1 MRPHF
6 FKAHS
11 RLGII
16 NIPHGGTERNVG
28 VEYGP
33 DAVLSKSFLD
43 SYQNPP
49 VSAFSFPLPEEIDQ
63 NTYTSQIA
71 HSSKK
76 FCDFINE
83 QIRAHETQVVVGGD
97 HSVAFGSLLAVLKRF
112 ENKKIGYVQFDS
124 HGDVNLFSSSPTGN
138 FHGMWL
144 RPFFGDFDNPEIL
157 DLIHETLRPEQ
168 ILFIGNLDL
177 DPEEQKFFTDKKI
190 STISKSNSV
199 NLEKFIKKFS
209 HIHVSFDIDVFDKK
223 LVSATGT
230 PARNGLSAQ
239 GVFPLL
245 AIISKAKSISF
256 DLVEVNPK
264 KRGVK
269 KTVKLAQ
276 DVIEKFIPKTLL

>member
-33 DAVLSKSFLD
+33 DAILSKSFLD

-49 VSAFSFPLPEEIDQ
+49 VSSFSFPLPEEIDQ

-76 FCDFINE
+76 FCDFINARLQPGE
-83 QIRAHETQVVVGGD
+83 MQVVIGGD
-97 HSVAFGSLLAVLKRF
+97 HSVAFGSLLAVLKRV

-144 RPFFGDFDNPEIL
+144 RPFIGDFDNTEIQN
-157 DLIHETLRPEQ
+157 LISETLRPEQ
-168 ILFIGNLDL
+168 LLFIGNLDL

-190 STISKSNSV
+190 SNISKSNSV
-199 NLEKFIKKFS
+199 ALEKFIRKFDNI
-209 HIHVSFDIDVFDKK
+209 HISFDIDVFDKK

-230 PARNGLSAQ
+230 PARHGLTVHE
-239 GVFPLL
+239 VFPLL
-245 AIISKAKSISF
+245 SIISKAKSISF

-264 KRGVK
+264 KRGAK
-269 KTVKLAQ
+269 KTIKLAQ